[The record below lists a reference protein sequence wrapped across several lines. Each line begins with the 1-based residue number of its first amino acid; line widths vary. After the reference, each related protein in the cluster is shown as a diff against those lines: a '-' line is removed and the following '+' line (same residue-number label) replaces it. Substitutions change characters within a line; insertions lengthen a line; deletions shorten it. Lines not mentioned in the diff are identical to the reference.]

1 VVDLEKTVK
10 CPAKMNN
17 CRIYDAYVRLKL
29 ECARLKKLSIKDE
42 LTGYYNYAFLMNT
55 LNNEIERTKRSGL
68 STSII
73 MADIDFFKRINDKF
87 GHEMGNVVLRR
98 ASRIWK
104 ENIRKMDFPCRYGG
118 EEFVFILPGE
128 NLANAV
134 KMAERLRSK
143 LAIAPLLLKNESVT
157 LTASFGVEQ
166 YNGHGNDTAA
176 SIIERVDRLMYQAK
190 QSGRNCT
197 CYDKSRV
204 VPPAQQ
210 ISIQERKALYNQL
223 F

>member
-1 VVDLEKTVK
+1 
-10 CPAKMNN
+10 MNN

-29 ECARLKKLSIKDE
+29 ECERLKKLSIKDE
-42 LTGYYNYAFLMNT
+42 LTGYYNYAFLMST

-73 MADIDFFKRINDKF
+73 MADIDFFKRINDRF
-87 GHEMGNVVLRR
+87 GHELGNVVLRR

-118 EEFVFILPGE
+118 EEFVFILPNE
-128 NLANAV
+128 SLANAV

-143 LAIAPLLLKNESVT
+143 LETAPLLLKDKPVT
-157 LTASFGVEQ
+157 LTASFGVDQ
-166 YNGHGNDTAA
+166 YNGHGKETAA
-176 SIIERVDRLMYQAK
+176 GMIERADKLMYQAK
-190 QSGRNCT
+190 QSGRNRIG
-197 CYDKSRV
+197 YDKNRV
-204 VPPAQQ
+204 IPPAQQ
-210 ISIQERKALYNQL
+210 ISVQERKALYDQL